1 MMELKI
7 GIIGLGFVGSAVKA
21 AYESCVANVEFF
33 LMDTDT
39 SKGYC
44 DSYEDLLKC
53 DAVFICVPSPQK
65 EDGSCDTSILEEILP
80 AFKEYVGVVVSKT
93 TAPPDVYERLS
104 KEYPNLVHAPEFLTA
119 ANATADYLNSEFVI
133 IGASHKLYGREA
145 ARIITLPLFGLTRH
159 YFCTLAEASLIKY
172 TINTYLATK
181 VIFMNEIKKVA
192 EASNIDYNVLIELVT
207 NDYRIGS
214 SHMQVPGPDGLFGF
228 GGACFPK
235 DTSALLSYAKS
246 LGVEM
251 SVLQAAVDK
260 NNKVRIE

>member
-1 MMELKI
+1 MMNI

-21 AYESCVANVEFF
+21 AYESCSANIEFT

-44 DSYEDLLKC
+44 DSYEDMHKC
-53 DAVFICVPSPQK
+53 DAVFICVPSPQNQ
-65 EDGSCDTSILEEILP
+65 DGSCNTSILEEVLTS
-80 AFKEYVGVVVSKT
+80 FKNYIGVIISKT
-93 TAPPDVYERLS
+93 TAPPDVYARLA

-119 ANATADYLNSEFVI
+119 ANATADYINSEFVI
-133 IGASHKLYGREA
+133 IGASHNLYGREA
-145 ARIITLPLFGLTRH
+145 ARIITLPLFGLTKH
-159 YFCTLAEASLIKY
+159 FFCTLAEASLVKY

-192 EASNIDYNVLIELVT
+192 ETAGVDYNIICKMIY
-207 NDYRIGS
+207 NDHRIGIT
-214 SHMQVPGPDGLFGF
+214 HMQVPGPDGLFGF

-246 LGVEM
+246 IGVEM
-251 SVLQAAVDK
+251 DVLQAAVGK
-260 NNKVRIE
+260 NNKVRI